1 MRRLLAVSI
10 GRGEA
15 LFTNAGSVQSGIRKT
30 PVSTLANPHAI
41 ALGAM
46 GVEGDEQVDRSVH
59 GGLNQAVYLYPSEH
73 YPVWQT
79 IRQQALQ
86 IDEPL
91 PFGFMG
97 ENLTTEGLLETDL
110 WVGDSLQ
117 VGPIESGV
125 LLVVT
130 KPRAPCFKF
139 NARMGFKH
147 AAKMMVQSAYTGTYC
162 AVMRNGTVSAGD
174 SIVVTPGER
183 VIRIDEKHR
192 IDTGRGQSDI
202 F

>member
-1 MRRLLAVSI
+1 MRRLLAISA
-10 GRGEA
+10 GRVEP
-15 LFTNAGSVQSGIRKT
+15 LFTSGGTVQSAIRKT
-30 PVSTLANPHAI
+30 PVSTLAKPDAI
-41 ALGAM
+41 AVGAM
-46 GVEGDEQVDRSVH
+46 GVEGDDQVDRSVH
-59 GGLNQAVYLYPSEH
+59 GGVNQAVYLYPYEH

-79 IRQQALQ
+79 IRHQALK

-97 ENLTTEGLLETDL
+97 ENLTTEGLLESNL

-117 VGPIESGV
+117 VGPTESGV

-147 AAKMMVQSAYTGTYC
+147 ASKMMVQSAYTGTYC
-162 AVMRNGTVSAGD
+162 AVMRSGTIRAGD
-174 SIVVTPGER
+174 SIVLTPGER

-192 IDTGRGQSDI
+192 MDTGRGQPDR